1 MAPRFQIT
9 VTLPRSQEK
18 TYLGHLYNEKGK
30 IWSYGDIATYF
41 LKDVRGGVKAARREL
56 TIQEDR
62 LITSGVKEFS
72 LQATPFRER

>member
-18 TYLGHLYNEKGK
+18 TYIGNLYDEKGK
-30 IWSYGDIATYF
+30 IWSYGHIATYF
-41 LKDVRGGVKAARREL
+41 LIDVRDGVKAAQREL
-56 TIQEDR
+56 SIQEDR
-62 LITSGVKEFS
+62 LSTAGVEKFS